1 MKQAILDTDTI
12 SYYFRNN
19 SLAIQKVDKFLK
31 EFGLIN
37 ISVVTYYEVMNG
49 LLYKDAK
56 AQLPKFERFAELN
69 NVIPL
74 TLDAARNA
82 ASIYADLRKKGIT
95 IGHNDVMIAACAIEN
110 DFILITNNSS
120 HFKHIDG
127 LEIDNW
133 IKNKEIR

>member
-31 EFGLIN
+31 EFGFIN

-74 TLDAARNA
+74 TLEAARNA
-82 ASIYADLRKKGIT
+82 ASIYADLRK
-95 IGHNDVMIAACAIEN
+95 
-110 DFILITNNSS
+110 
-120 HFKHIDG
+120 
-127 LEIDNW
+127 
-133 IKNKEIR
+133 